1 MIRNHNG
8 KLYVSEDY
16 FKLLMSTRGYDS
28 FIHYFISVTYV
39 RVPELSVDELFCDI
53 DSIQP
58 EDVRERIRSDIQSIG
73 ARYAVYSVK
82 GGETHG

>member
-16 FKLLMSTRGYDS
+16 FKLLMATRGYES
-28 FIHYFISVTYV
+28 FVHHFISVTYV
-39 RVPELSVDELFCDI
+39 RVPELSVTELFCDI

-58 EDVRERIRSDIQSIG
+58 EEVRERIRSDIQGIG
-73 ARYAVYSVK
+73 ERYAIYSVK
-82 GGETHG
+82 GGESNE